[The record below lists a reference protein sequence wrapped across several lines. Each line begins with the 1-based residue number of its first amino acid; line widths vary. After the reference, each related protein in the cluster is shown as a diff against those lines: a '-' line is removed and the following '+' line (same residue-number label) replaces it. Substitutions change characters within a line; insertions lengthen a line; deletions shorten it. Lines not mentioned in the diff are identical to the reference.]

1 VPSPVEGFPGQGVV
15 YASPAA
21 AGLPQ
26 AQGGVVQA
34 QPVQVQPVPQQ
45 VRPGAP
51 VAEKR
56 DAAQRAFHM
65 YDTDR
70 SGAIDMNEFANA
82 LTYLGLSISRD
93 DAAAIFCVIDTDGN
107 GTVSMSE
114 FIEHYIANY

>member
-1 VPSPVEGFPGQGVV
+1 
-15 YASPAA
+15 
-21 AGLPQ
+21 
-26 AQGGVVQA
+26 
-34 QPVQVQPVPQQ
+34 
-45 VRPGAP
+45 
-51 VAEKR
+51 
-56 DAAQRAFHM
+56 M